1 MFGFQR
7 KSVFNGARG
16 FFLGGGGGGGGLTMT
31 IDSICQMIMT
41 LYLYRFVLKC
51 FTYRYSI
58 FLVGFFFILMF
69 VVVVLLVL
77 GRMGKLQKVKKRV
90 GHRMS
95 QFRNTWYNMS
105 RQPDCAPRKGNN
117 VCIPLNKPLLVLF
130 VFWPLH
136 CLSFF
141 DL

>member
-1 MFGFQR
+1 
-7 KSVFNGARG
+7 
-16 FFLGGGGGGGGLTMT
+16 MT
-31 IDSICQMIMT
+31 IDITCQMTMT
-41 LYLYRFVLKC
+41 LYLYRFVQEC
-51 FTYRYSI
+51 FTYSF

-77 GRMGKLQKVKKRV
+77 GRKGKLQKVQKRV
-90 GHRMS
+90 GKRMS
-95 QFRNTWYNMS
+95 QLRNTWYNMKG
-105 RQPDCAPRKGNN
+105 RQDYAPRKGNN

-141 DL
+141 DLQLLITLFGDLQTFLIQIVFSSVN